1 MKRNRS
7 GPRLWTKNFSCIT
20 IATVLSAIGGEAM
33 NLPISLLVFD
43 ETKSNP
49 AVRPH
54 SGVWH
59 AARHD
64 PAHFGRTPH

>member
-43 ETKSNP
+43 ET
-49 AVRPH
+49 
-54 SGVWH
+54 
-59 AARHD
+59 RHD